1 MPLVAHS
8 GCLLERGFALDSFN
22 KASILE
28 QCNALDSLA
37 LLSFLCFA
45 ELKNKT
51 LCLVQHLTYAFLV
64 QIPPPRWRQN
74 SVQLNVGCR
83 HEC

>member
-1 MPLVAHS
+1 MPLVARS
-8 GCLLERGFALDSFN
+8 GCLLEQGFALDSFN

-45 ELKNKT
+45 ELENKT
-51 LCLVQHLTYAFLV
+51 LCWYSILLMPFWSKFLHHAGDK
-64 QIPPPRWRQN
+64 ILF
-74 SVQLNVGCR
+74 S
-83 HEC
+83 